1 MKTIKAKLMSM
12 TFILLLLTCV
22 ILGVVAVKI
31 STDAIQK
38 DIETLMVSSA
48 KDAASMTALKLE
60 GELRILEQI
69 GARTRISNMANPM
82 ADRQAALADD
92 LKRNGYTRLAFIDM
106 KGMAH
111 YSDGT
116 QKDLSDRSYIQ
127 KALSGTR
134 NVSDTIVS
142 KVDGSVV
149 MAFAVPVMNNEKTVG
164 ALVAIR
170 PGEYMGTS
178 VVDVNIGG
186 TSYAFLVSKTGIIQA
201 HKDPEMVKKQFNFFD
216 EVDKDVRLKVLTDYI
231 TRMTSGEM
239 GFAKYWFSGQDKV
252 MGFAPVIGS
261 DWAVG
266 VTIPE
271 AEVMQPVKELQII
284 IGAVTVTVLFLGAIG
299 AWMVGYRLTAP
310 ISQAVAHARIM
321 AQGDFTQDVPEVFL
335 SRKDEIGLLGH
346 AFDEMT
352 ENFRNLIG
360 KMVGLAHQLAAATEE
375 LMAVSDQVLVAS
387 NEIAQ
392 TVEEIAEG
400 ATDQA
405 RETENGAHQTV
416 DLGKLID
423 DSTLKLK
430 ALQQASQVIRNRV
443 KEGLDSVEILVKMT
457 NETKGATQAIAEGIL
472 TTDASSRQIGEA
484 SNMISNIADQTNL
497 LALNAAIEAARAG
510 EHGRGFAVVADEI
523 RKLAVQSTES
533 TRTIDSIVSELQ
545 KNSQASV
552 RTAGEVAAAIAQQ
565 LISVADTENK
575 YLEISKAVEDSLGF
589 IADLND
595 SSGRMDKNK
604 EKILESVAGLAA
616 IAEENA
622 ASSQEVS
629 ASIHVQGASLN
640 EVAIANRNLAEMAQ
654 ELALEAS
661 KFKIL

>member
-1 MKTIKAKLMSM
+1 MKTIKAKLVSM
-12 TFILLLLTCV
+12 TFILLLLTCL
-22 ILGVVAVKI
+22 ILGVVGIKI

-38 DIETLMVSSA
+38 DIETLMVISA
-48 KDAASMTALKLE
+48 KDAASMTSLKLD

-92 LKRNGYTRLAFIDM
+92 LKRNGYTRLAFVDM
-106 KGMAH
+106 KGMAY

-116 QKDLSDRSYIQ
+116 QKDLSDRAYIQ
-127 KALSGTR
+127 TALKGTR

-149 MAFAVPVMNNEKTVG
+149 MAFTVPVMNNEKTVG
-164 ALVAIR
+164 AIVAIR

-178 VVDVNIGG
+178 VVDVNVGG
-186 TSYAFLVSKTGIIQA
+186 SSYAFLVSKTGIIQA

-216 EVDKDVRLKVLTDYI
+216 EASKDVRLNVLSDYI
-231 TRMTSGEM
+231 KRMTSGDT
-239 GFAKYWFSGQDKV
+239 GFAKYWFNGQDNA

-261 DWAVG
+261 NWAVG

-271 AEVMQPVKELQII
+271 SEVMQPVKELQFII
-284 IGAVTVTVLFLGAIG
+284 VVVTITVLLLGAIG
-299 AWMVGYRLTAP
+299 AWLVGHRLTTP

-321 AQGDFTQDVPEVFL
+321 AQGDFTQDVPETFL
-335 SRKDEIGLLGH
+335 NRKDEIGLLGH

-352 ENFRNLIG
+352 ENFRGLIG

-430 ALQQASQVIRNRV
+430 SLQQASQVIRNRV
-443 KEGLDSVEILVKMT
+443 KEGLDSVEVLVKMT
-457 NETKGATQAIAEGIL
+457 NETKGATEAIAEGIL

-533 TRTIDSIVSELQ
+533 TRTIDGIVSELQ

-565 LISVADTENK
+565 LVSVADTEKK
-575 YLEISKAVEDSLGF
+575 YLEISKAVEDSLGY

-595 SSGRMDKNK
+595 SSGQMEKNK
-604 EKILESVAGLAA
+604 EKILESVAGLSA

-622 ASSQEVS
+622 ASAEEVS

-640 EVAIANRNLAEMAQ
+640 EVATANRNLAEMAQ
-654 ELALEAS
+654 ELAFEAS
-661 KFKIL
+661 KFKI

>member
-1 MKTIKAKLMSM
+1 MKTIKAKLVSM
-12 TFILLLLTCV
+12 TFILLLLTCMV
-22 ILGVVAVKI
+22 LGVVAIKI
-31 STDAIQK
+31 STAAIQK
-38 DIETLMVSSA
+38 DIETLMVISA
-48 KDAASMTALKLE
+48 KDAASMTSLKLD

-92 LKRNGYTRLAFIDM
+92 LKRNGYTRLAFVDM
-106 KGMAH
+106 KGMAY

-116 QKDLSDRSYIQ
+116 QKDLSDRAYIQ
-127 KALSGTR
+127 TALKGTR

-149 MAFAVPVMNNEKTVG
+149 MAFTVPVMNNEKTVG
-164 ALVAIR
+164 AMVAIR

-178 VVDVNIGG
+178 VINVNVGG
-186 TSYAFLVSKTGIIQA
+186 TSYAFLVSKTGIIQS
-201 HKDPEMVKKQFNFFD
+201 HKDPEMVKKQFNYFD
-216 EVDKDVRLKVLTDYI
+216 EASKDVRLNVLSDYI
-231 TRMTSGEM
+231 KRMTSGES
-239 GFAKYWFSGQDKV
+239 GFAKYWFDGQDKV
-252 MGFAPVIGS
+252 MGFAPVVGS

-271 AEVMQPVKELQII
+271 AEVMQPVKELQFII
-284 IGAVTVTVLFLGAIG
+284 IVVTIMVLLLGTIG
-299 AWMVGYRLTAP
+299 AWLVGHRLTTP

-321 AQGDFTQDVPEVFL
+321 AQGDFTQDVPEAFL
-335 SRKDEIGLLGH
+335 NRKDEIGLLAH
-346 AFDEMT
+346 AFEEMT
-352 ENFRNLIG
+352 ENFRSLIG

-430 ALQQASQVIRNRV
+430 SLQQASQVIRNRV
-443 KEGLDSVEILVKMT
+443 KEGLDSVEVLVKMT
-457 NETKGATQAIAEGIL
+457 NETKGATEAIAEGIL

-533 TRTIDSIVSELQ
+533 TRTIDGIVSELQ

-565 LISVADTENK
+565 LVSVSDTEKK
-575 YLEISKAVEDSLGF
+575 YLEISKAVEDSLGY

-595 SSGRMDKNK
+595 SSGQMEKNK
-604 EKILESVAGLAA
+604 EKILESVAGLSA

-622 ASSQEVS
+622 ASAEEVS

-640 EVAIANRNLAEMAQ
+640 EVATANRNLAQMAQ

-661 KFKIL
+661 KFKI